1 MGPRVNAI
9 ERIDEMPANQG
20 PWSGL
25 ATLLGN
31 YCAPWTGKS
40 GPYDPSGVTIHPG
53 TLNHLPWFC
62 CCGKA

>member
-1 MGPRVNAI
+1 
-9 ERIDEMPANQG
+9 MPANQG

-40 GPYDPSGVTIHPG
+40 GSCDPCGVSGVTIHPRNPEPFA
-53 TLNHLPWFC
+53 LVLLPW
-62 CCGKA
+62 KA